1 MTGEKTWDRAVAT
14 GMQTSPSG
22 AIKIEPIPDGK
33 RADTLQKAKKLGIS
47 GPILNKGTIIFLSFF
62 LLTLL
67 CISFIYF
74 SRSTLDAAA
83 AMSSLNPTNYG
94 QPEDTE

>member
-33 RADTLQKAKKLGIS
+33 RANTLQKAKKLGIS

-62 LLTLL
+62 L
-67 CISFIYF
+67 FILFRFMYIF
-74 SRSTLDAAA
+74 RLFIF
-83 AMSSLNPTNYG
+83 LG
-94 QPEDTE
+94 QL